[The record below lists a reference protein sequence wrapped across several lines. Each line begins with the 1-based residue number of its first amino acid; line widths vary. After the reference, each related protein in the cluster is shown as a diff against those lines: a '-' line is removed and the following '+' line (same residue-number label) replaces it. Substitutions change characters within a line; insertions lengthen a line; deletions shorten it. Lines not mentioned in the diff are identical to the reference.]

1 MHVKKSGTYSYK
13 CNKMKADE
21 YTNIENLLER
31 FFEGETTNAEE
42 QELYAF
48 FARPD
53 LPEHLKTYRPVFGF
67 FETGI
72 VREVEEGRNPPKPV
86 RKVPFLKRWIGIGG
100 AVAAS
105 LLLFLFL
112 NKEDGGKEEE
122 FNPYAGSYIIRGGV
136 KTEIPEAVARELDE
150 VIRQAEKKQYEKER
164 LALRSLRQY
173 EKTMDNIQTKEDE
186 VERFESDVERL
197 ERKYKDQ

>member
-1 MHVKKSGTYSYK
+1 MKS
-13 CNKMKADE
+13 DE
-21 YTNIENLLER
+21 YIYIENLLER
-31 FFEGETTNAEE
+31 FFEGETSNAKE

-53 LPEHLKTYRPVFGF
+53 LPEHLRGYKPVFGY

-72 VREVEEGRNPPKPV
+72 AGEVEEGRNPSKPV
-86 RKVPFLKRWIGIGG
+86 RKKPFLKRWLWMGM

-112 NKEDGGKEEE
+112 NKGDGGKDDE

-136 KTEIPEAVARELDE
+136 KTEIPEEVARKLDR
-150 VIRQAEKKQYEKER
+150 VIREIEKKQYEKER

-186 VERFESDVERL
+186 VERFESDIERL
-197 ERKYKDQ
+197 ERRYKDK

>member
-1 MHVKKSGTYSYK
+1 M
-13 CNKMKADE
+13 MKADE
-21 YTNIENLLER
+21 YTYIENLLER

-53 LPEHLKTYRPVFGF
+53 LPEHLKAYRPVFGY

-72 VREVEEGRNPPKPV
+72 TREVEEGRNPSKSV
-86 RKVPFLKRWIGIGG
+86 RKVPFLRRWLWMGL

-112 NKEDGGKEEE
+112 NKGDGGKEDD

-136 KTEIPEAVARELDE
+136 KTEIPEEVARELDK
-150 VIRQAEKKQYEKER
+150 VIRETEKKQYEKER
-164 LALRSLRQY
+164 LALRSLWQY
-173 EKTMDNIQTKEDE
+173 EKTMHNIRTKENE
-186 VERFESDVERL
+186 VERFESDIEMMERRYK
-197 ERKYKDQ
+197 ER

>member
-1 MHVKKSGTYSYK
+1 
-13 CNKMKADE
+13 MKADE
-21 YTNIENLLER
+21 YIYIENLLER

-48 FARPD
+48 FARPE
-53 LPEHLKTYRPVFGF
+53 LPEHLKNYRPVFGY

-72 VREVEEGRNPPKPV
+72 AGEMEERQKTSKAA
-86 RKVPFLKRWIGIGG
+86 RRISFFKRGLWMGM

-112 NKEDGGKEEE
+112 NKGEGIGEDD
-122 FNPYAGSYIIRGGV
+122 FNPYAGSYIIRNGV

-164 LALRSLRQY
+164 LALRPLRQY
-173 EKTMDNIQTKEDE
+173 EKTMDNIQTKENE
-186 VERFESDVERL
+186 VERFESDIERL
-197 ERKYKDQ
+197 EREHKD

>member
-1 MHVKKSGTYSYK
+1 
-13 CNKMKADE
+13 MKADE
-21 YTNIENLLER
+21 YTYIENLLER
-31 FFEGETTNAEE
+31 FFEGETTNTEE

-53 LPEHLKTYRPVFGF
+53 LPEHLNDYKPVFGY

-72 VREVEEGRNPPKPV
+72 AREVEKGEEAAMPV
-86 RKVPFLKRWIGIGG
+86 RKFPFFKRWFWIGT

-112 NKEDGGKEEE
+112 NKGDSGKEDE
-122 FNPYAGSYIIRGGV
+122 FNPYAGSYIIRNGV
-136 KTEIPEAVARELDE
+136 KAEIPEAVARELDE

-173 EKTMDNIQTKEDE
+173 RQTLHELKTKERE
-186 VERFESDVERL
+186 VERFESDVEKL
-197 ERKYKDQ
+197 EREYKDK

>member
-1 MHVKKSGTYSYK
+1 
-13 CNKMKADE
+13 MKVDE
-21 YTNIENLLER
+21 YIYIEKLLER
-31 FFEGETTNAEE
+31 FFEGETTNVEE

-53 LPEHLKTYRPVFGF
+53 LPERLDAYRPVFGY
-67 FETGI
+67 FETEI
-72 VREVEEGRNPPKPV
+72 VKEVEEMQKTSKPV
-86 RKVPFLKRWIGIGG
+86 RNIPFFKRRLWTGI

-112 NKEDGGKEEE
+112 NRGDSGQEDE
-122 FNPYAGSYIIRGGV
+122 FNPYAGSYIIRNGV

-164 LALRSLRQY
+164 LALRPLRQY
-173 EKTMDNIQTKEDE
+173 RQTLHDLKTKERE
-186 VERFESDVERL
+186 AERFESDVERL
-197 ERKYKDQ
+197 EREYKDK

>member
-1 MHVKKSGTYSYK
+1 
-13 CNKMKADE
+13 MKADE
-21 YTNIENLLER
+21 YTYIENLLER
-31 FFEGETTNAEE
+31 FFEGETTNTEE

-53 LPEHLKTYRPVFGF
+53 LPEHLNDYKPVFGY

-72 VREVEEGRNPPKPV
+72 AREVEKGEEAAMPV
-86 RKVPFLKRWIGIGG
+86 RKFPFFKRW
-100 AVAAS
+100 
-105 LLLFLFL
+105 LFLFL
-112 NKEDGGKEEE
+112 NKGDSGKEDE
-122 FNPYAGSYIIRGGV
+122 FNPYAGSYIIRNGV

-173 EKTMDNIQTKEDE
+173 RQTLHELKTKERE
-186 VERFESDVERL
+186 VERFESDVEKL
-197 ERKYKDQ
+197 EREYKDK